1 MFRILTTLL
10 LCAAAQAATSS
21 TTLTINAAVSTSGS
35 SYVLTGTATLTGGI
49 AASGT
54 FSGSLPISALGN
66 TNASVPFTITLSGG
80 TLVGTLQ
87 VPVATLGGGNGT
99 GSATITSGTGSYAGD
114 TGSFPSITG
123 TGLAGLSGITVTYTG
138 TGTIGSAPS
147 GPAPPTIT
155 QILNNYGL
163 VQPGFPNYGI
173 APGALFI
180 VKGTGMADASA
191 QAVLQSSASPG
202 IPKTL
207 NGASISVTVGGT
219 TVTPGIYYAIAGQ
232 VAAVLPAATPTGTG
246 TITVS
251 YDGTPSSPA
260 PIQVVPAALGLG
272 TYNGLAIATNPNTG
286 ALYTYTN
293 SPIPGD
299 IIVLWGSGLG
309 GIPADSDT
317 VFTSTPHAATIPTQI
332 YIGGIQANVLY
343 AGDSG
348 YPGVNQIDV
357 YIPAGVSPGCN
368 VSLVA
373 VSGSGNNLVTSNTT
387 SIAVATTEGGV
398 CTDPAFGTSGTT
410 ISTLSGKNTLNT
422 GAVLLIHSVSPGTT
436 AGTTQTNDLAES
448 VFDSQTGASYISRG
462 SVASV
467 GSCALVQTGTGS
479 TGTTTSTALDAGT
492 ITVTG
497 PNGTATLTAEPI
509 AGIGISFAQL
519 ASGFIPS
526 SGGAFT
532 FKGSGG
538 ANVGSFSATVNFP
551 NPLLNWTNESANATV
566 SRAAGATVSW
576 TGGAAN
582 TFVVVG
588 GSSSSSSTGVSA
600 SFYCFAPVAAG
611 QFTVPASILLS
622 MPAGTG
628 TMSVENE
635 TPYATFTATG
645 LDTGIA
651 YGFSGQSI
659 NSTYN

>member
-1 MFRILTTLL
+1 MFRVLTTLL
-10 LCAAAQAATSS
+10 ICAAAQAATSS
-21 TTLTINAAVSTSGS
+21 TTLTIKAAVSTSGS

-49 AASGT
+49 ADSGT
-54 FSGSLPISALGN
+54 FSGSLPISALGGS
-66 TNASVPFTITLSGG
+66 NASIPFTLTLSGG

-114 TGSFPSITG
+114 TGSFSSITG

-138 TGTIGSAPS
+138 TGTIGSGPS
-147 GPAPPTIT
+147 GPAPPTIS

-180 VKGTGMADASA
+180 VKGTGMADPSA

-251 YDGTPSSPA
+251 YNGTPSSA
-260 PIQVVPAALGLG
+260 SPIQVVPAALGLG
-272 TYNGLAIATNPNTG
+272 TYIGSAIATNPTTG

-317 VFTSTPHAATIPTQI
+317 VFTSTPHAASIPTQI

-357 YIPAGVSPGCN
+357 YIPTTVSPGCN

-373 VSGSGNNLVTSNTT
+373 VSGSGSNLVTSNTL
-387 SIAVATTEGGV
+387 SIPVATTEGGV
-398 CTDPAFGTSGTT
+398 CSDPAFGTSGTT
-410 ISTLSGKNTLNT
+410 TTTLSGKNTVNT
-422 GAVLLIHSVSPGTT
+422 GGVFLIHSIMPGTT
-436 AGTTQTNDLAES
+436 AGTTQTNDLAEA
-448 VFDSQTGASYISRG
+448 VFDSQTGASYVSRG

-467 GSCALVQTGTGS
+467 GSCTVVQTVTGS
-479 TGTTTSTALDAGT
+479 TSTSTALDAGT

-519 ASGFIPS
+519 AAGFIPS

-532 FKGSGG
+532 FKGTGG
-538 ANVGSFSATVNFP
+538 ANVGSFNATVNFP
-551 NPLLNWTNESANATV
+551 NPLLNWTNESANATI
-566 SRAAGATVSW
+566 SRAGGATVTW

-582 TFVVVG
+582 TYVEIG
-588 GSSSSSSTGVSA
+588 GTSSSTSTGVSA
-600 SFYCFAPVAAG
+600 SFYCFAPQAAG

-622 MPAGTG
+622 MPAGSG
-628 TMSVENE
+628 TMTVENE

-645 LDTGIA
+645 LMRHSLRLLGE
-651 YGFSGQSI
+651 SI
-659 NSTYN
+659 NNTYN